1 MKSVSISGLSRT
13 NVGKKDAKAVRNA
26 GFVPCVLYG
35 GKEQKTFSVKY
46 NDLLPLV
53 YTPEVLTVDLNIDG
67 NHYKA
72 LMQEIQFHVLNDK
85 IVHIDFLEMFDNKPV
100 FIDIPV
106 HTTGNSIGVKA
117 GGKLTLN
124 VRKLKVKAL
133 PANLPDSIEIKIDD
147 LDIGKSIRV
156 SEIAVNNIE
165 LLDTPNMVVV
175 TIKATRNMASAATD
189 AAKTPAKKKILN

>member
-1 MKSVSISGLSRT
+1 MKSVSISGLSRAS
-13 NVGKKDAKAVRNA
+13 VGKKDAKAVRNA

-35 GKEQKTFSVKY
+35 GKDQKTFSVKY

-67 NHYKA
+67 TGYKA
-72 LMQEIQFHVLNDK
+72 LMQEIQFHAINDK

-133 PANLPDSIEIKIDD
+133 PANLPDSIEIKIDH

-189 AAKTPAKKKILN
+189 AAKVPGKK

>member
-85 IVHIDFLEMFDNKPV
+85 VVHIDFLEMFDNKPV

-133 PANLPDSIEIKIDD
+133 PANLPDSIEIKIDN

-189 AAKTPAKKKILN
+189 AAKTPAKK